1 MASSP
6 LGKNQE
12 DSATVERAIVER
24 AVRRLYGR
32 KHLDPDLEQNASALV
47 QYLVKSGI
55 HDEDDLVELACIA
68 NGKRYDPSSGSFS

>member
-32 KHLDPDLEQNASALV
+32 KQLNPNLEQNASALV

-55 HDEDDLVELACIA
+55 HDEDDLVELAWIA